1 VQRGALVALVVGGLV
16 LGASTPTLAATSLGS
31 KRGAS
36 CGCTEPPGPRPAPSS
51 ASGSQLIPG
60 AIGVVA
66 LGRKPG
72 VSPGSGGIRE
82 GHLLAGEAIPQSV

>member
-1 VQRGALVALVVGGLV
+1 V
-16 LGASTPTLAATSLGS
+16 
-31 KRGAS
+31 
-36 CGCTEPPGPRPAPSS
+36 
-51 ASGSQLIPG
+51 SQLIPG